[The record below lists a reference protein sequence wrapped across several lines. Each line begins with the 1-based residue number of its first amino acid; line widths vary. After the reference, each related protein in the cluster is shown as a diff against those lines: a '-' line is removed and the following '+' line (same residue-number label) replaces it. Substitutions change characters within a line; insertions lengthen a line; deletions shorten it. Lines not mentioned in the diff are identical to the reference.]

1 MKNSRL
7 KITKKAFTQHGVSY
21 NAWLVYGYA
30 PDGTRIRKQFQD
42 AAEAKAWASTEEVRH
57 MNLDL
62 TSRPVLTRL
71 SQDQLLTAELALNR
85 LGSANG
91 TLLDAVEHYLKTYR
105 PAKVRI
111 VVKDAVE
118 RFLAAKA
125 ATGVRERTRK
135 QLKSVLTQ
143 FSSKFGETK
152 YLDEVTS
159 EACMAFLRSR
169 GTTSKTWNNYRADLH
184 NLFEYAKTK
193 SVGWIGTNPVADI
206 EKRKVDGRGMPRIL
220 KLDQCAAL
228 MADAE
233 ASDGGALVPYISLAL
248 FAGLRPGPDGEL
260 YKLLR
265 SENRDDY
272 VDLANGVIHVQPDVS
287 KTRDYRQIK
296 IRPNL
301 ATWLRAYPVA
311 ALPTNFDRSL
321 KKLRKKHALG
331 HDVLRHTFFSM
342 HVGAFGS
349 VSEAALE
356 GGNSEQICK
365 KHYLN
370 LSSKAE
376 SASFWEIR
384 PKQTAS
390 RARDYLGAKTRAGSI
405 GDIAA

>member
-7 KITKKAFTQHGVSY
+7 KITKKKFKQHGATY
-21 NAWLVYGYA
+21 EAWLVYGYA

-42 AAEAKAWASTEEVRH
+42 AEEAKAWASTEEIRQ

-71 SQDQLLTAELALNR
+71 SQDQLLTAELAMSR
-85 LGSANG
+85 LGTANG

-111 VVKDAVE
+111 MIKDAID
-118 RFLAAKA
+118 RFLEAKA
-125 ATGVRERTRK
+125 AAGVRDRTRT

-143 FSSKFGETK
+143 FSAKFGETK
-152 YLDEVTS
+152 YLDEVTTDV
-159 EACMAFLRSR
+159 CIGFLRTR
-169 GTTSKTWNNYRADLH
+169 GTTPKTWNNYRADLH
-184 NLFEYAKTK
+184 NLFEHAKSK
-193 SVGWIGTNPVADI
+193 AVGWVGTNPVADI
-206 EKRKVDGRGMPRIL
+206 EKRKVDGRGMPCIL
-220 KLDQCAAL
+220 KFDQCAAL

-233 ASDGGALVPYISLAL
+233 VFEGGALVPYVALAL

-260 YKLLR
+260 HKLLR
-265 SENRDDY
+265 SENRSDY
-272 VDLANGVIHVQPDVS
+272 VDLVNGVIHIQPEVS

-301 ATWLRAYPVA
+301 ASWLKAYPVA
-311 ALPTNFDRSL
+311 SLPTNFDRSL
-321 KKLRKKHALG
+321 KKLRKKHSLG

-370 LSSKAE
+370 LTAKAD
-376 SASFWEIR
+376 AVRFWEID
-384 PKQTAS
+384 PKKSAPQAAEEP
-390 RARDYLGAKTRAGSI
+390 RAA
-405 GDIAA
+405 